1 MVTKSSLVSETL
13 ALGNAG
19 FLIDFLVQ
27 EIFGLN
33 ILLPVQCYPD
43 KSSLINALQTSI
55 IVSDKRLWVDI
66 ARLEEIASEEE
77 VKVYWVD
84 GKLHL

>member
-13 ALGNAG
+13 ALGDPG

-33 ILLPVQCYPD
+33 ILLPVQCYSD

-66 ARLEEIASEEE
+66 ARLEETASEEE